1 MHTNIYIYIVVG
13 LGPQLP
19 GSFSLQDTKARAR
32 ASFPETH
39 LLMQV
44 PRLSEERPKLDC
56 KRAISAFLPTTDQS
70 PWLSRT
76 TSSTKSKSSKS
87 MANKHQM

>member
-1 MHTNIYIYIVVG
+1 MYIDIYI
-13 LGPQLP
+13 LCSWSRTTTTWQLLP
-19 GSFSLQDTKARAR
+19 PRHQSAGTRLFSRDTPADAK
-32 ASFPETH
+32 
-39 LLMQV
+39 V